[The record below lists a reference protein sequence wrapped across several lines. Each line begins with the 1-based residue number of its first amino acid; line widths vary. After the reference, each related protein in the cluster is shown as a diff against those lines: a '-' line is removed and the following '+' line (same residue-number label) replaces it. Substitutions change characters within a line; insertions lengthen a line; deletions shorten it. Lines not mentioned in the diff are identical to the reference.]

1 MLKDLPLFSLLSEEE
16 LAALAPA
23 VQRRSFVGG
32 SLISRAGESADGLY
46 VILSGRVHT
55 YVDNGEAR
63 QFLVSI
69 LGPYD
74 FFGEMA
80 LIDARPCPVSVASQ
94 EACEV
99 LYIPRKRLLECLQQN
114 AGAAVFMLHTVLARM
129 DELHR
134 KIEGLALMGVRERV
148 ARVLL
153 EAGQDA
159 DGEWRVALGTEQIAA
174 MVGASREMVSR
185 VLKGMTESGAV
196 RRERRKLI
204 VLDRSAI
211 EDRIQLTRL
220 HVAGS
225 SDWTPR
231 PTSAEQRAE
240 SR

>member
-1 MLKDLPLFSLLSEEE
+1 
-16 LAALAPA
+16 
-23 VQRRSFVGG
+23 
-32 SLISRAGESADGLY
+32 
-46 VILSGRVHT
+46 
-55 YVDNGEAR
+55 
-63 QFLVSI
+63 
-69 LGPYD
+69 
-74 FFGEMA
+74 
-80 LIDARPCPVSVASQ
+80 
-94 EACEV
+94 
-99 LYIPRKRLLECLQQN
+99 
-114 AGAAVFMLHTVLARM
+114 MLHMVLARM